1 MAFSKN
7 IPLLLICLSQSM
19 IGPFLYPTIIQLQLS
34 TLISR
39 ELLILYPMLNS
50 SISSL
55 DMAYMVILLSWISYF
70 LSNRTQR
77 VRVGSSLSYPCTI
90 TSGIPQGS
98 VIGPLLFNLFINDI
112 SDIIDP
118 TSTIKIFADDVKIYT
133 DISSFP
139 GSFMD
144 RQTNLDHIYQWSHLW
159 QLPISHSKCDS
170 LILGHADLPSP
181 LHLSNIPIPCSSRIV
196 DLGIAFD
203 PCLDFKNH
211 IFDIVTR
218 AKQRAALIHRCFISR
233 DISILVKAFTTYVR
247 PLLEYAP
254 QIWSPHHITL
264 INSIESVQRSFTKRL
279 PGFLNKSYQERLT
292 LLNLQSLEHRRLIH
306 DLILCYN
313 IIHNRIAI
321 TQNDFF
327 QLSNKQIR

>member
-1 MAFSKN
+1 MN
-7 IPLLLICLSQSM
+7 LST
-19 IGPFLYPTIIQLQLS
+19 IGLFLYPTIIQLQLS

-39 ELLILYPMLNS
+39 EHLILYPMLNS

-55 DMAYMVILLSWISYF
+55 DMAYMEICYPGSPISFLTELSVSD
-70 LSNRTQR
+70 T

-98 VIGPLLFNLFINDI
+98 VIGPLLFKLFINDI
-112 SDIIDP
+112 SDIIDS
-118 TSTIKIFADDVKIYT
+118 TSTIQIFADDVKIYT
-133 DISSFP
+133 DISSLP

-144 RQTNLDHIYQWSHLW
+144 LQTNLDHIYQWSHLW

-181 LHLSNIPIPCSSRIV
+181 LHLSNIPIPCSGRTV

-218 AKQRAALIHRCFISR
+218 AKQRAALIHRCFIFR
-233 DISILVKAFTTYVR
+233 DISILV
-247 PLLEYAP
+247 
-254 QIWSPHHITL
+254 
-264 INSIESVQRSFTKRL
+264 
-279 PGFLNKSYQERLT
+279 
-292 LLNLQSLEHRRLIH
+292 
-306 DLILCYN
+306 
-313 IIHNRIAI
+313 
-321 TQNDFF
+321 
-327 QLSNKQIR
+327 